1 MQDRMTHLQR
11 LEAEAIHIMREVVAE
26 AENPVMLYSIEKILQ
41 KHPNIDSVLPTMGG
55 QTALNLAIKCDELGI
70 WEINNVK
77 MIGVNIDAIDI
88 TENRE
93 AFRLLMGDIGVPMA
107 PQAAAKSFL
116 EGKEVAQRF
125 GFPLCV
131 RASYTLGTLARQGA
145 SGAADTET

>member
-1 MQDRMTHLQR
+1 
-11 LEAEAIHIMREVVAE
+11 
-26 AENPVMLYSIEKILQ
+26 
-41 KHPNIDSVLPTMGG
+41 
-55 QTALNLAIKCDELGI
+55 
-70 WEINNVK
+70 

-131 RASYTLGTLARQGA
+131 RASYTLGGT
-145 SGAADTET
+145 GAAVVFDQEEFKLV